1 MGTLD
6 FLYGIVL
13 LSMIP
18 VRYEP
23 TERSEM
29 VTQLLFGDTF
39 IVTEKDGGWLH
50 IRNDYDG
57 YEGWISK
64 NTAHQLTK
72 EDYDEIIANKSAVV
86 ASLSATATEEGKAP
100 IFIVQGSTLPNYN
113 AKQKTFKVGNS
124 RFQFEGKVV
133 TDTAN
138 RRENMVSY
146 AKTYLNTP
154 YLWGGK
160 SPYGIDCSGFVQQV
174 GKLAGIS
181 LPRDASQQVS
191 EGEEISFLGNTVPG
205 DLAFFDNEEG
215 RIIHVGLLLGNGEI
229 IHASGQVRIDS
240 IDQEGIYNLD
250 LKRYTHHLRTIKRNI
265 SNEGTK
271 K

>member
-23 TERSEM
+23 AERSEM

-39 IVTEKDGGWLH
+39 TVIEREGSWLH

-57 YEGWISK
+57 YEGWVYERTVFLLSKADYQEISNGK
-64 NTAHQLTK
+64 TA
-72 EDYDEIIANKSAVV
+72 IA
-86 ASLSATATEEGKAP
+86 ASFNAIVTEEGKAP
-100 IFIVQGSTLPNYN
+100 IHIVQGSSLPNYDTN
-113 AKQKTFKVGNS
+113 SKSLKIGERTFHFKGNTVKS
-124 RFQFEGKVV
+124 SSDTRKAMVDWGK
-133 TDTAN
+133 
-138 RRENMVSY
+138 S
-146 AKTYLNTP
+146 YLNTP

-160 SPYGIDCSGFVQQV
+160 SPYGIDCSGFTQQV
-174 GKLAGIS
+174 AKLVGIT
-181 LPRDASQQVS
+181 LPRDASQQVKI
-191 EGEEISFLGNTVPG
+191 GKNIGFLAQSQVG

-215 RIIHVGLLLGNGEI
+215 QIIHVGLLLDKNRI

-240 IDQEGIYNLD
+240 IDQEGIYNTD
-250 LKRYTHHLRTIKRNI
+250 LKRYTHKLRTIKNI
-265 SNEGTK
+265 VD
-271 K
+271 